1 MTALALRGNAN
12 PERGQAH
19 RDASRGKLAQS
30 VTGLCPDE
38 LAVYAAIR
46 AAGQYISPS
55 RLHAM
60 YLAVTAN
67 ADADF
72 DFGSS
77 VLTYMSKR
85 RHASVPVDMAVGER
99 ATRQLMK
106 ELT

>member
-1 MTALALRGNAN
+1 MTALALRGEAN

-30 VTGLCPDE
+30 VTELCPDE

-67 ADADF
+67 ADTDF
-72 DFGSS
+72 DFGS

-85 RHASVPVDMAVGER
+85 RRASVPVDMAVGER

>member
-1 MTALALRGNAN
+1 
-12 PERGQAH
+12 
-19 RDASRGKLAQS
+19 
-30 VTGLCPDE
+30 
-38 LAVYAAIR
+38 
-46 AAGQYISPS
+46 
-55 RLHAM
+55 M

-72 DFGSS
+72 DFGPH